1 MKKKEI
7 SLKIGKILNN
17 VAEKIVLTDSITI
30 EAGAKRVKEQVKKGA
45 TLEDYLLIVTYA
57 IIYDILEKVI
67 EDEKERNSS
76 GTERENLSIN

>member
-7 SLKIGKILNN
+7 ALKIGKILNN
-17 VAEKIVLTDSITI
+17 VAEKIALTDSITI
-30 EAGAKRVKEQVKKGA
+30 EAVAKRAKEQVKKGA
-45 TLEDYLLIVTYA
+45 ALEDCLFIVTYD

-76 GTERENLSIN
+76 GTE